1 MSNLPLGLETQAPLE
16 TAHIFRISPLIGLT
30 LWGFYLT
37 LIVPLPC
44 LAWATGADLPLSWFI
59 AGLVLGGA
67 ALQAALSEQVH
78 LDTEGMH
85 IRYPFWV
92 PGFFRQ
98 GWSLQWSMIQALK
111 ARATGQG
118 GRVYYLIN
126 STETAYLLPMRV
138 AGFARMTQIIE
149 TQTGLDMDAVKPL
162 AQVWMYSI
170 LLSLTVLLGLV
181 DVWVLWAVVRG

>member
-1 MSNLPLGLETQAPLE
+1 MSNLPLELEAQAPLE
-16 TAHIFRISPLIGLT
+16 TAHVFRISPLIRLT

-78 LDTEGMH
+78 LDAEGIH
-85 IRYPFWV
+85 IRYPSWV

-98 GWSLQWSMIQALK
+98 DWSLEWSMIKDLK
-111 ARATGQG
+111 PRATGQG
-118 GRVYYLIN
+118 GWVYYLIN

-138 AGFARMTQIIE
+138 AGFARMTQMIE
-149 TQTGLDMDAVKPL
+149 AQTGLAMNAVKSL

-170 LLSLTVLLGLV
+170 LLSFTVLLGLV
-181 DVWVLWAVVRG
+181 DVWVLWAAVRG